1 MDCFPFGMIRVEAGY
16 ERKEGGTIT
25 TTSSVFTKVFIRK
38 DDRWYLANMPGTAV
52 AK

>member
-1 MDCFPFGMIRVEAGY
+1 MAILNGFLDI

-38 DDRWYLANMPGTAV
+38 DDRWYLANMQGTAV